1 MAFHVEDVEEA
12 AAAIKVGH
20 VRHQGGICL
29 FFHFGNPLENYGR
42 CHMCAAVQSRSSGI
56 VELFIQL
63 GLKFPLSLQFLE
75 KDTQLASSMLVKK
88 TGRQKK
94 FCSHTCLK
102 FSLSLRSEW

>member
-42 CHMCAAVQSRSSGI
+42 CHMAAAEPVLLLAAQCAITSP
-56 VELFIQL
+56 F
-63 GLKFPLSLQFLE
+63 
-75 KDTQLASSMLVKK
+75 
-88 TGRQKK
+88 
-94 FCSHTCLK
+94 
-102 FSLSLRSEW
+102 FSITRNPVL

>member
-42 CHMCAAVQSRSSGI
+42 CHMCARS
-56 VELFIQL
+56 
-63 GLKFPLSLQFLE
+63 LKRTFQPACLE
-75 KDTQLASSMLVKK
+75 ISIKEENTGTQKVM
-88 TGRQKK
+88 
-94 FCSHTCLK
+94 
-102 FSLSLRSEW
+102 